1 MSRRVE
7 NFVLDVIGLV
17 KDGGTFV
24 HLVRWKQEW
33 QDVVTATLE
42 AMIVGWVLFG

>member
-7 NFVLDVIGLV
+7 DFVLDVVGLV
-17 KDGGTFV
+17 KDGVTFV

-33 QDVVTATLE
+33 QKVVTATQE

>member
-1 MSRRVE
+1 MSRRV
-7 NFVLDVIGLV
+7 NDFVVDVVGLI

-33 QDVVTATLE
+33 QVVVTATQE
-42 AMIVGWVLFG
+42 VMIVGWVLFG